1 MAESQSL
8 PILAQRP
15 RRACPALRDWCP
27 QPLKTRWGILTPG
40 VRILH
45 TGPPAG
51 GMSTSKSPGADL
63 ARKDTCRQSRR
74 PPEIPRFTGQA
85 LVSGKK
91 NASQLLKR
99 PSGLLPSPAKARQML
114 LERAGPARVTRP
126 PSYVCFSVS
135 ADTGHRA
142 EKTIHFGPRQRASGR
157 PGLGS
162 LARLF
167 IYSLSLARQL
177 CKEVL
182 EPACSYPLSPGSR
195 WLAVLLSGGVPNGWL
210 GPQLRPWVGA

>member
-1 MAESQSL
+1 M
-8 PILAQRP
+8 
-15 RRACPALRDWCP
+15 
-27 QPLKTRWGILTPG
+27 TLTLHIARGASVELGWG
-40 VRILH
+40 VRQEPESPHPRSEAPESLSCPPGLVPAAPENTVGSTH
-45 TGPPAG
+45 PRCEDSAHGPPPAG

-63 ARKDTCRQSRR
+63 ARKDTCRQPRR

-126 PSYVCFSVS
+126 PSYVCLSVS

-182 EPACSYPLSPGSR
+182 E
-195 WLAVLLSGGVPNGWL
+195 
-210 GPQLRPWVGA
+210 